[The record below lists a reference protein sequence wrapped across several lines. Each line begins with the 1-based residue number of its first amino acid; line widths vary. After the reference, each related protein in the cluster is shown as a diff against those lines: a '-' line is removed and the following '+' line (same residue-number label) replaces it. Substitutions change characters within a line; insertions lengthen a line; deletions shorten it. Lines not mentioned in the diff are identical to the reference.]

1 MGRRAMGYVS
11 PRENRHP
18 RRITLC
24 KRFGNVV
31 VLATMLHGVYLT
43 ESIDFPLPPGEG
55 QGEGTLGYGNLVRDR
70 HKEALMWIEA
80 LSWEGLGHLADA
92 LGVVTAVPF
101 LVTSAYFV
109 SRARRY
115 RRRLRQ
121 LEGVTS
127 GRPVALAVSL
137 AGTRIRPAVESV
149 LCRFWA
155 TGQVGGAASARWPYP
170 DGDAGGLVR
179 AAVLEKSAA
188 R

>member
-1 MGRRAMGYVS
+1 M
-11 PRENRHP
+11 
-18 RRITLC
+18 
-24 KRFGNVV
+24 
-31 VLATMLHGVYLT
+31 LATIFRGVYLT
-43 ESIDFPLPPGEG
+43 KSSDFPLPPGEG
-55 QGEGTLGYGNLVRDR
+55 QGEGTPGYRPDAS
-70 HKEALMWIEA
+70 HDQEALMWIEA

-137 AGTRIRPAVESV
+137 AGTRIRPAVEAFCAR
-149 LCRFWA
+149 LCLQTLITSRD
-155 TGQVGGAASARWPYP
+155 TLQ
-170 DGDAGGLVR
+170 
-179 AAVLEKSAA
+179 LE
-188 R
+188 RR